1 MRISELKEKIENGAL
16 KEYDALYADIEAAKE
31 RFINAIGKFEK
42 LYGSEREIFVFS
54 VPGRSEIS
62 GNHTDHN
69 AGCVLAGAID
79 RDAIAIVAKSTEGQI
94 RVFSEGYPEDTVLI
108 SEACDANNYAR
119 HSSVSLIA
127 GTVNAFTER
136 GYTVGGFDAYITSD
150 VLKGS
155 GISSS
160 AAYEVMIGNILNHLY
175 NGGKV
180 SNKRIAELSQYAE
193 NVFFGKPC
201 GLMDQMAC
209 AVGGFVYMD
218 FEKPGEAFIEPI
230 DFSLSDKGYTLCIV
244 NTGGNHADL
253 NEDYASVPA
262 EMRSAAAQLG
272 GEVLRGFS
280 EEDVIK
286 AIPEIRKAA
295 GDRAVLRALHFVR
308 ENKRVQLARE
318 ALSAGSIEKFFGA
331 VRSSGHSSFEYLQN
345 VYTTKNPGEQGLSLA
360 LAITDGFLSADEG
373 AFRVHGGGFAG
384 TVQAYIKK
392 DRVEDYERLM
402 NSVFGDGAVM
412 KLNIRPLG
420 AVRLF

>member
-79 RDAIAIVAKSTEGQI
+79 RDAIAIVATSTEGQI

-108 SEACDANNYAR
+108 SEACDANNYER

-127 GTVNAFTER
+127 GTVNAFGER

-160 AAYEVMIGNILNHLY
+160 AAYEVLLGTIMSHLY
-175 NGGKV
+175 NDGAVKAEELA
-180 SNKRIAELSQYAE
+180 KIAQYAE
-193 NVFFGKPC
+193 NEYFGKPC
-201 GLMDQMAC
+201 GLMDQMAA
-209 AVGGFVYMD
+209 AVGGFVYID
-218 FEKPGEAFIEPI
+218 FENKEEPI
-230 DFSLSDKGYTLCIV
+230 VEPIAFSLNDKEYSLCIV

-253 NEDYASVPA
+253 NDDYASVPS
-262 EMRSAAAQLG
+262 EMFGVAKLLG
-272 GEVLRGFS
+272 RDVLRGLT
-280 EEDVIK
+280 EEDIIK
-286 AIPEIRKAA
+286 NINNIRRVA
-295 GDRAVLRALHFVR
+295 GDRAVLRSLHFIR
-308 ENKRVQLARE
+308 ENDRVSKIKE
-318 ALSAGSIEKFFGA
+318 ALKANDLDTFFKLVLKSGS
-331 VRSSGHSSFEYLQN
+331 SSFEYLQN
-345 VYTTKNPGEQGLSLA
+345 VYSN
-360 LAITDGFLSADEG
+360 
-373 AFRVHGGGFAG
+373 
-384 TVQAYIKK
+384 
-392 DRVEDYERLM
+392 
-402 NSVFGDGAVM
+402 
-412 KLNIRPLG
+412 
-420 AVRLF
+420 